1 MTDLVAFLAISAVVI
16 ATPGQDTALTVR
28 SSLSG
33 GRLAG
38 IATAVGVATGQSVWT
53 LAASTG
59 LAALLVASEP
69 VFEGLRVLGAAY
81 LMYLGAHSLVAAIR
95 GQHREREGVDT
106 KLQPRAAYRQGLLSN
121 LGNPKMVIFFTSLLP
136 QFVGVE
142 SAPFAPLLLLGLAFC
157 AMTFL
162 WLALYSFVVDKAGD
176 IVRRSPVRRLIDAI
190 TGITLTLF
198 GLRLATERG

>member
-28 SSLSG
+28 STLSG

-69 VFEGLRVLGAAY
+69 VFEGLRLLGAAY
-81 LMYLGAHSLVAAIR
+81 LICLGAHSLIAAVR
-95 GQHREREGVDT
+95 G
-106 KLQPRAAYRQGLLSN
+106 L
-121 LGNPKMVIFFTSLLP
+121 I
-136 QFVGVE
+136 E
-142 SAPFAPLLLLGLAFC
+142 SARGSAP
-157 AMTFL
+157 
-162 WLALYSFVVDKAGD
+162 
-176 IVRRSPVRRLIDAI
+176 R
-190 TGITLTLF
+190 
-198 GLRLATERG
+198 